1 VTKRFRQP
9 RVALKP
15 SAFSVE
21 AAEKWAL
28 KRTSKL
34 PAGLFRLTA
43 LWYVDLVR
51 QPTPDERKTRYTARI
66 AQSENYGFSTGPTPV
81 TKRPDPALVGQDARQ
96 ILSKR
101 AYRDSVERTA
111 LVDLIIDHG
120 SRAADRSITLD
131 RPSRGKYA
139 GRATIFAEEADA
151 LLRRKGAQHLKGP
164 TPHVL
169 VVGATAGVIAALRAR
184 GFEVS
189 ATDLWPEAVGKELGG
204 VRVRYGKTANAWF
217 MKHADLAIITGM
229 ALPNG
234 TLSGLMEMAKWHN
247 TSTMIW
253 AISGGNFGDY
263 YTRHG
268 ADCVIS
274 DPSPFLQLPGPA
286 TLAIWRRKR

>member
-43 LWYVDLVR
+43 LWYVDFVR

-120 SRAADRSITLD
+120 SRAADRRITLD
-131 RPSRGKYA
+131 RPSRVIIST
-139 GRATIFAEEADA
+139 RAERRFSRRRPMPSFDA
-151 LLRRKGAQHLKGP
+151 RVHDITKDRRRTFWSSVRP
-164 TPHVL
+164 
-169 VVGATAGVIAALRAR
+169 RA
-184 GFEVS
+184 S
-189 ATDLWPEAVGKELGG
+189 
-204 VRVRYGKTANAWF
+204 
-217 MKHADLAIITGM
+217 
-229 ALPNG
+229 
-234 TLSGLMEMAKWHN
+234 S
-247 TSTMIW
+247 
-253 AISGGNFGDY
+253 
-263 YTRHG
+263 
-268 ADCVIS
+268 
-274 DPSPFLQLPGPA
+274 
-286 TLAIWRRKR
+286 RR